1 MLNNLVSIITPSF
14 NSSQFIIRAIES
26 VLSQT
31 YKEWELIIVD
41 DGSEDNSVESIENF
55 IKNKE
60 QIYLIKLNK
69 NIGAANARNEALKVA
84 KGRYIAFLDSD
95 DIWYPNKLEL
105 QIKFMRLNNY
115 PVSFTS
121 YEIID
126 QHSQLMH
133 KEVHCEKKVS
143 LRSYVKNT
151 IIGFS
156 SSMIDRKLVQHDFKF
171 SNLKVAEDLLFWIE
185 IFENGYKAYGL
196 DLILLKYRVHSKSLS
211 ANKYKSAK
219 QILKIYLYKFGYIR
233 AIYYFCFYTFN
244 AIKKRVV

>member
-1 MLNNLVSIITPSF
+1 MLNNLVSIVTPSF

-55 IKNKE
+55 IKNKD

-95 DIWYPNKLEL
+95 DIWCTNKLEL

-115 PVSFTS
+115 PISFTS

-126 QHSQLMH
+126 QYSQLMH

-143 LRSYVKNT
+143 LRFYVKNT

-244 AIKKRVV
+244 AIKKRVI